1 MSVDAYAKYIKS
13 SHTQSVWRAILPDL
27 SDLDA
32 VYVAVA
38 RYFAL
43 LSDPMRLRIM
53 HAVCHAERSVNEIVE
68 QTGGTQTNV
77 SRHLNLMHER
87 GALARRK
94 EGSLVYYSVA
104 DRALIEMCRT
114 VCQRV
119 SEEIDGAHGLK
130 RGLKEVMEELK

>member
-1 MSVDAYAKYIKS
+1 VPDVLPACPESAV
-13 SHTQSVWRAILPDL
+13 PDL
-27 SDLDA
+27 SELDP
-32 VYVAVA
+32 VFVAVA
-38 RYFAL
+38 RYFSL

-53 HAVCHAERSVNEIVE
+53 YAVCNEERSVGDIVAL
-68 QTGGTQTNV
+68 TGGSQTNV

-104 DRALIEMCRT
+104 DKALIEMCRG

-119 SEEIDGAHGLK
+119 TDEIDGARGLK
-130 RGLKEVMEELK
+130 RGLKEVMQELR